1 MPMPCPLRVGPQG
14 IDWITRQGR
23 AGCSLHRLARGER
36 PPGGGIG
43 SGAATHSPVQLFRKI
58 ALPLR
63 YSLVRQGVA
72 ATGAAD
78 GSCPFP
84 FPSLRL
90 GIGGGAMGF
99 SVGTIETP
107 AAALEACFSISACFA
122 AISAFAF
129 FSISAC
135 FAIMAACIC
144 FSISACFA
152 TMAACIFFAMAAF
165 IAPACFAMAAC
176 ICVAM
181 AACIA
186 PAMAERTEHDPSR
199 HGLASA
205 GVELAAERPSVATVA
220 QARRKARFVGMGCLH
235 CDLRTLG
242 KPPPP
247 QCDSK
252 HNMCFF
258 SLRAAPHAGARIIE
272 KTWPAED

>member
-1 MPMPCPLRVGPQG
+1 
-14 IDWITRQGR
+14 
-23 AGCSLHRLARGER
+23 
-36 PPGGGIG
+36 
-43 SGAATHSPVQLFRKI
+43 
-58 ALPLR
+58 
-63 YSLVRQGVA
+63 
-72 ATGAAD
+72 
-78 GSCPFP
+78 
-84 FPSLRL
+84 
-90 GIGGGAMGF
+90 MGF
-99 SVGTIETP
+99 SVGTIEPP
-107 AAALEACFSISACFA
+107 AAALEVCFP
-122 AISAFAF
+122 
-129 FSISAC
+129 
-135 FAIMAACIC
+135 
-144 FSISACFA
+144 ISACFA
-152 TMAACIFFAMAAF
+152 TMAAF

-176 ICVAM
+176 ICFAM

-220 QARRKARFVGMGCLH
+220 QARRKARFVGIGCLH
-235 CDLRTLG
+235 CDLTLG